1 MFTTLTAEEQDPP
14 LQELGPDIEQYQH
27 LRSIS
32 LVKNELTA
40 VHEIAKLPYILT
52 INTSEN
58 QIANIDFFGTE
69 KEAFQFLQIAN
80 FSTNKLTTVPEI
92 HAPNLQTLNLNTNEI
107 TTAEAFKGHDALKLL
122 ELRKN

>member
-1 MFTTLTAEEQDPP
+1 M
-14 LQELGPDIEQYQH
+14 
-27 LRSIS
+27 
-32 LVKNELTA
+32 KNELTD

-52 INTSEN
+52 ANLSEN

-107 TTAEAFKGHDALKLL
+107 TTAEAFQGHDALKLL